1 MAEPKAGFGSSKP
14 INRSE
19 EELACHSK
27 ELNSAI

>member
-19 EELACHSK
+19 EELACPAK
-27 ELNSAI
+27 KVKF